1 MGLGLQ
7 LLALSLLH
15 TPSARSH
22 ATTQPLT
29 LLIAAADQFSDTEG
43 TTIFV
48 KGFDKY
54 LGEDAIREQLTAA
67 FADCGAVSN
76 VRLPSDRESGEL
88 KGIGFIEFAT
98 TEAKVCAVSAHETRA
113 STHEWVVVHL
123 VKCVVAHLHM
133 VCSASMQGQV
143 AFSSLMGHLGSRC
156 MHWLLQQSAV
166 VSPKHV
172 LVMLSPQCQV
182 AGQLS

>member
-1 MGLGLQ
+1 MLV
-7 LLALSLLH
+7 AS
-15 TPSARSH
+15 T
-22 ATTQPLT
+22 
-29 LLIAAADQFSDTEG
+29 DQFSDTEG

-98 TEAKVCAVSAHETRA
+98 TEAKVCAVSAHKTHA
-113 STHEWVVVHL
+113 SVDKLLTAVHL
-123 VKCVVAHLHM
+123 IKCCVAHSAHGGQRFDARSSVLSSQGIRSADACIGFCNNSPDFG
-133 VCSASMQGQV
+133 VCFHHSAKLQDSRHECTV
-143 AFSSLMGHLGSRC
+143 RSLCSS
-156 MHWLLQQSAV
+156 
-166 VSPKHV
+166 K
-172 LVMLSPQCQV
+172 
-182 AGQLS
+182 